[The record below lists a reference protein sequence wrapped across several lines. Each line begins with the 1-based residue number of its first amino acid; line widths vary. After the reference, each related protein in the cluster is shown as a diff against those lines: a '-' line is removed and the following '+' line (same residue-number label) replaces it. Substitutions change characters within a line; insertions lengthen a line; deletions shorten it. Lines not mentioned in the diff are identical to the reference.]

1 MDNLFVPF
9 HPQRGRPRKYTPAQ
23 LLKLFEEYIND
34 RLSRPIVEKETDI
47 SRYDE
52 HRGEKESRVVHPH
65 PISIGDFCIYLGT
78 YRAWWNQLPE
88 DYSIVKDHIATYIE
102 QFQLKGASIGLFNAN
117 IVSRLLGLADKKDI
131 TSGGEPI
138 DRIIVETP
146 EQKEKL
152 ENIKDL
158 ED

>member
-9 HPQRGRPRKYTPAQ
+9 HPQRGRPRKYTPSQ
-23 LLKLFEEYIND
+23 LLSLFEQYIND

-117 IVSRLLGLADKKDI
+117 IVSRLLGLADKKYI

-138 DRIIVETP
+138 DRIFVETP